1 MRHAYSTFNRASEQ
15 IETQSRILQ
24 TLFPGADFADLAG
37 KSQADLIDLLPVRRR
52 AGPRSVPVGIAT
64 SSEELV
70 HPNANIID
78 YSAPVS
84 ENGDAQAD
92 REWDESGDKI
102 TGVPNASD
110 DINGLG
116 IATGSHGRSYLGMTS
131 MSAIFTAIFRLF
143 PSAKEHAAQCSRAWT
158 AIQQQTLPS
167 MPPFGRDP
175 ALGLLK
181 EQRCIDFYFEHVHAI
196 TPLIDEEDFRRQ
208 YASGTRQDPSW
219 LGLLNMVFAMGSIA
233 SGSDSLHEQYYR
245 LARSY
250 IDLDTLGSGNL
261 EGLQA
266 LCILGGYYLHYRNSP
281 NMAYG
286 VHGAAHRV
294 AIALGLHREPRKQPA
309 FADAA
314 DEERYRRRVETRR
327 RTWWS
332 LFCLDVW
339 GTMSHGRPTA
349 GRWDENTMNTHL
361 PTPYHP
367 DDYAALSLRASAE
380 FCLIC
385 DRLQCRYAEFAR
397 LTAREVLAF
406 DAELLGWYQ
415 RVPMLFKDR
424 AVSPPGLNVAREFM
438 RNRYHN
444 ARVVLSRSAL
454 LYMANDRRR
463 KHEELGPEQQQ
474 ILDTCCAVAAE
485 AVDDIALYWT
495 PNRVHVWNSA
505 WYLFQACMVPLL
517 SIAVE
522 RSLHTTM
529 GQNPPES
536 MANWTASLAKALE
549 TFAEMRPW
557 MRASDRTPDIV
568 SALYE
573 ALTAEGEVPML
584 TPSATDGSVDLFGWA
599 DEQMADMNWS
609 AFLGTEALT
618 QGSFPF
624 S

>member
-1 MRHAYSTFNRASEQ
+1 
-15 IETQSRILQ
+15 
-24 TLFPGADFADLAG
+24 
-37 KSQADLIDLLPVRRR
+37 
-52 AGPRSVPVGIAT
+52 
-64 SSEELV
+64 
-70 HPNANIID
+70 
-78 YSAPVS
+78 
-84 ENGDAQAD
+84 
-92 REWDESGDKI
+92 
-102 TGVPNASD
+102 
-110 DINGLG
+110 
-116 IATGSHGRSYLGMTS
+116 
-131 MSAIFTAIFRLF
+131 
-143 PSAKEHAAQCSRAWT
+143 
-158 AIQQQTLPS
+158 
-167 MPPFGRDP
+167 
-175 ALGLLK
+175 
-181 EQRCIDFYFEHVHAI
+181 
-196 TPLIDEEDFRRQ
+196 
-208 YASGTRQDPSW
+208 
-219 LGLLNMVFAMGSIA
+219 
-233 SGSDSLHEQYYR
+233 
-245 LARSY
+245 
-250 IDLDTLGSGNL
+250 
-261 EGLQA
+261 
-266 LCILGGYYLHYRNSP
+266 
-281 NMAYG
+281 
-286 VHGAAHRV
+286 
-294 AIALGLHREPRKQPA
+294 
-309 FADAA
+309 
-314 DEERYRRRVETRR
+314 
-327 RTWWS
+327 
-332 LFCLDVW
+332 
-339 GTMSHGRPTA
+339 
-349 GRWDENTMNTHL
+349 
-361 PTPYHP
+361 
-367 DDYAALSLRASAE
+367 
-380 FCLIC
+380 
-385 DRLQCRYAEFAR
+385 
-397 LTAREVLAF
+397 
-406 DAELLGWYQ
+406 
-415 RVPMLFKDR
+415 MLFKDR